1 MGVLLQDVY
10 VKYNS
15 AFGIIRYPQR
25 HLMGITEQASR
36 YAGLKKNEV
45 TTMDNLD
52 YQILS
57 ELKKNA
63 RQTASDISKNIHL
76 SVSTVIERIKKM
88 EKSGLIL
95 YYTAITDDS
104 KLGNDI
110 TVLME
115 ISMEHPRY
123 NEDFIH
129 QVNTHPNIIA
139 CYYLT
144 GEFDFLLKIC
154 CRSSDHL
161 EQIHKHIK
169 DCAGVRLT
177 RTHYVLR
184 TVKNI
189 HSSLADST
197 T

>member
-1 MGVLLQDVY
+1 
-10 VKYNS
+10 
-15 AFGIIRYPQR
+15 
-25 HLMGITEQASR
+25 
-36 YAGLKKNEV
+36 
-45 TTMDNLD
+45 MDNLD
-52 YQILS
+52 YQILH

-63 RQTASDISKNIHL
+63 RQTASEISKNIHL

-88 EKSGLIL
+88 EKSGLIQS
-95 YYTAITDDS
+95 YTVIMDDA

-123 NEDFIH
+123 NDDFIK
-129 QVNTHPNIIA
+129 QINQHPNIIA

-154 CRSSDHL
+154 CQSSDHL
-161 EQIHKHIK
+161 EQIHNQIK
-169 DCAGVRLT
+169 DYPGVRLT

-189 HSSLADST
+189 HSST
-197 T
+197 PCEE

>member
-1 MGVLLQDVY
+1 
-10 VKYNS
+10 
-15 AFGIIRYPQR
+15 
-25 HLMGITEQASR
+25 
-36 YAGLKKNEV
+36 
-45 TTMDNLD
+45 MDKLD
-52 YQILS
+52 CQILN

-63 RQTASDISKNIHL
+63 RQTASEISKNIHL

-88 EKSGLIL
+88 EKSGLIHS
-95 YYTAITDDS
+95 YTVITDDAR
-104 KLGNDI
+104 LGNDI

-123 NEDFIH
+123 NDDFIRR
-129 QVNTHPNIIA
+129 VNENPNIIA

-169 DCAGVRLT
+169 DCPGVRLT

-189 HSSLADST
+189 HSSMAECDE
-197 T
+197 

>member
-1 MGVLLQDVY
+1 MLLRSSTIQE
-10 VKYNS
+10 KRKN
-15 AFGIIRYPQR
+15 R
-25 HLMGITEQASR
+25 SR
-36 YAGLKKNEV
+36 KFTCEELVFLKTIKETN
-45 TTMDNLD
+45 MDKLD
-52 YQILS
+52 YQILN

-63 RQTASDISKNIHL
+63 RQTASDISKSIHL
-76 SVSTVIERIKKM
+76 SVSTVIERIKKL
-88 EKSGLIL
+88 EKSGLIQS
-95 YYTAITDDS
+95 YTVITDDS

-123 NEDFIH
+123 NEDFIK

-154 CRSSDHL
+154 CKSSDHL

-169 DCAGVRLT
+169 DCNGVRLT

-189 HSSLADST
+189 HSSPADCDE
-197 T
+197 